1 MYSINDIKL
10 MCNNYDNTHKPVREG
25 SKANTT
31 DFDVYGIKE
40 SAIYRKDTRNR
51 QIRDLRKSLLSECI
65 YSVFD
70 KALGFQLEAD
80 ANDAMK
86 RALVNNFIEEQGTQS
101 LINSFKRSS
110 FMLSE
115 FARLIESTV
124 EIVVEKCD
132 KEKCEDIE
140 IDPETKD
147 QFYEKLNTE
156 DAERVASVIKNRVSD
171 AVDEFIQDNMTDRI
185 EIQEII
191 RKTQEKVDKA
201 KTDAI
206 KESYDRQ
213 CKQEITKIRNR
224 NNKNVLET
232 MIYNVSGATLKDEA
246 MAKLYM
252 NESSLDMDKIVEKC
266 TIMYTFLET
275 VNTAKMKK
283 LDGKYITNALNSLK
297 K

>member
-1 MYSINDIKL
+1 MYSIDDVKL
-10 MCNNYDNTHKPVREG
+10 MCKNYENTHKPIKES
-25 SKANTT
+25 SKANTS
-31 DFDVYGIKE
+31 DFDVFAIKE
-40 SAIYRKDTRNR
+40 SAAYRKDSRNR

-70 KALGFQLEAD
+70 KALGFQLEAE

-86 RALVNNFIEEQGTQS
+86 RALVNNFIEEQGTQN
-101 LINSFKRSS
+101 LINSFKRNSY
-110 FMLSE
+110 MLSE

-124 EIVVEKCD
+124 DIVVEKCD
-132 KEKCEDIE
+132 KEKCQDIE

-156 DAERVASVIKNRVSD
+156 DAEQVASAIKNRVSN
-171 AVDEFIQDNMTDRI
+171 AVDEFIQSNMTDRI

-191 RKTQEKVDKA
+191 KKTQDKIDKA

-213 CKQEITKIRNR
+213 CKQEITRIRNR
-224 NNKNVLET
+224 NNKNVLEC
-232 MIYNVSGATLKDEA
+232 MIFNVSSATLKDKTME
-246 MAKLYM
+246 KLYM
-252 NESSLDMDKIVEKC
+252 SEGSLDLDKIVEKC

-283 LDGKYITNALNSLK
+283 LDGQYITNALNSLK